1 MWVSEYGEDSA
12 SILEEKVGKSIMQSK
27 KRPWLRIHER
37 KATPSR
43 DLEEIRALNE
53 QREWKGTIRK
63 RMK

>member
-1 MWVSEYGEDSA
+1 MSEYGEDSA

-43 DLEEIRALNE
+43 DLEEIMALNE
-53 QREWKGTIRK
+53 QRE
-63 RMK
+63 